1 MVLPPSTI
9 LSSMQQNKSGF
20 QNMSQHIELI
30 RRDGVLAIRMNRPD
44 KKNALTAEM
53 YGAMASAVLSA
64 DTDASVG
71 AILFLG
77 LSGVFSAGN
86 DIKDFAAFAT
96 KGNLGEEVLA
106 FLRALAICEK
116 PLVAAVDGTAV
127 GVGTTMLLHCD
138 HVLVSERT
146 KLSTPFVN
154 LALVPEAASSLLAP
168 RIMGHAR
175 AFEML
180 VMGRSLGPEQ
190 AVAAG
195 IANAMVPSADLEAAG
210 FAAAAEIASKPR
222 EAVKLSRR
230 LIKGSADEI
239 LTRIDEEALLFAQR
253 LRSSEAQKAFMAF
266 LNKAG

>member
-1 MVLPPSTI
+1 
-9 LSSMQQNKSGF
+9 
-20 QNMSQHIELI
+20 MSDMIELI

-44 KKNALTAEM
+44 KKNALTGEM
-53 YGAMASAVLSA
+53 YGAMAQALLASES
-64 DTDASVG
+64 DPSVG

-77 LSGVFSAGN
+77 LPGTFTAGN
-86 DIKDFAAFAT
+86 DIKEFASFAA
-96 KGNLGEEVLA
+96 KGNLGDEVLS
-106 FLRALAICEK
+106 FLRALTICEK
-116 PLVAAVDGTAV
+116 PLVAAVDGLAV

-138 HVLVSERT
+138 YVVLSERT

-190 AVAAG
+190 AVASG
-195 IANAMVPSADLEAAG
+195 IANAVVAADALEGAG
-210 FAAAAEIASKPR
+210 FAAAIEIASKPR
-222 EAVKLSRR
+222 EAVKLSRK
-230 LIKGSADEI
+230 LLKGSPDEI
-239 LTRIDEEALLFAQR
+239 LARIDEEALLFAQR
-253 LRSSEAQKAFMAF
+253 LRSSEAQKMFMAF

>member
-1 MVLPPSTI
+1 
-9 LSSMQQNKSGF
+9 
-20 QNMSQHIELI
+20 MSQYIELT

-53 YGAMASAVLSA
+53 YGAMADALLGA
-64 DTDASVG
+64 DTDANIG

-77 LSGVFSAGN
+77 LPGVFSAGN
-86 DIKDFAAFAT
+86 DIKDFASFAM
-96 KGNLGEEVLA
+96 KGNLGEDVLK

-127 GVGTTMLLHCD
+127 GVGTTVLLHCD
-138 HVLVSERT
+138 HVLVSDRA

-168 RIMGHAR
+168 RIMGHVR

-180 VMGRSLGPEQ
+180 VMGRPLNGDQ
-190 AVAAG
+190 AVSAG
-195 IANAMVPSADLEAAG
+195 IANAVIPAAEIEAAG
-210 FAAAAEIASKPR
+210 FAAAIEIASKPR
-222 EAVKLSRR
+222 EAVTISRK
-230 LIKGSADEI
+230 LIKGSSDEI
-239 LTRIDEEALLFAQR
+239 LARIDEEALLFAAR
-253 LRSSEAQKAFMAF
+253 LKSTEAQKAFMAF

>member
-1 MVLPPSTI
+1 
-9 LSSMQQNKSGF
+9 
-20 QNMSQHIELI
+20 MSQYIELI

-44 KKNALTAEM
+44 KKNALTGEM
-53 YGAMASAVLSA
+53 YGAMAQALLGA
-64 DTDASVG
+64 DGDASVG

-77 LSGVFSAGN
+77 LPGAFSAGN
-86 DIKDFAAFAT
+86 DLKEFASFAV
-96 KGNLGEEVLA
+96 KGNLGDEVLS
-106 FLRALAICEK
+106 FLRALTISEK
-116 PLVAAVDGTAV
+116 PLVAAVDGLAV

-138 HVLVSERT
+138 HVLLSDRT

-195 IANAMVPSADLEAAG
+195 IANAVLPAADVEAAG
-210 FAAAAEIASKPR
+210 FAAAIEIAAKPR
-222 EAVKLSRR
+222 EAVKLSRK
-230 LIKGSADEI
+230 LLKGSPDDI
-239 LTRIDEEALLFAQR
+239 LARIDEEALMFAAR
-253 LRSSEAQKAFMAF
+253 LRSAEAQKAFMAF

>member
-1 MVLPPSTI
+1 
-9 LSSMQQNKSGF
+9 
-20 QNMSQHIELI
+20 MSQHIEI
-30 RRDGVLAIRMNRPD
+30 THRDGVLAIRMNRPD
-44 KKNALTAEM
+44 KKNALTGEM
-53 YGAMASAVLSA
+53 YATMANALLGA

-77 LSGVFSAGN
+77 LPGSFSAGN
-86 DIKDFAAFAT
+86 DIKEFASFAV
-96 KGNLGEEVLA
+96 KGNLGDEVLSY
-106 FLRALAICEK
+106 LRALTICEK
-116 PLVAAVDGTAV
+116 PLVAAVDGLAV

-138 HVLVSERT
+138 HVLLSDRT

-180 VMGRSLGPEQ
+180 VMGRQLGPDQ

-195 IANAMVPSADLEAAG
+195 IANAVVPSADLEAAG
-210 FAAAAEIASKPR
+210 FSAAIEIAAKPR
-222 EAVKLSRR
+222 EAVKLSRK
-230 LIKGSADEI
+230 LLKGSPDEI
-239 LTRIDEEALLFAQR
+239 LARIDEEALMFAAR
-253 LRSSEAQKAFMAF
+253 LRSAEAQKMFMAF

>member
-1 MVLPPSTI
+1 
-9 LSSMQQNKSGF
+9 
-20 QNMSQHIELI
+20 MSEHIERI

-44 KKNALTAEM
+44 KKNALTSAM
-53 YGAMASAVLSA
+53 YGAMAEALLGADSDAAIGAV
-64 DTDASVG
+64 
-71 AILFLG
+71 LFLG
-77 LSGVFSAGN
+77 LPGAFSAGN
-86 DIKDFAAFAT
+86 DLKDFAAFAM
-96 KGNLGEEVLA
+96 KGNLGDEVLA

-116 PLVAAVDGTAV
+116 PLVAAVDGVAV

-138 HVLVSERT
+138 HVLVSERA

-180 VMGRSLGPEQ
+180 VMGRPLSPEA

-195 IANAMVPSADLEAAG
+195 VANAVVESAGIEAAG
-210 FAAAAEIASKPR
+210 FAAAAEIAAKPR
-222 EAVKLSRR
+222 EAVRLSRK
-230 LIKGSADEI
+230 LIKGSPDEI

-253 LRSSEAQKAFMAF
+253 LKSAEAQKAFTAF